1 MTSVSLRF
9 LATARDG
16 ATAVEFAL
24 VVPMF
29 FMLVFGAIEFG
40 RVLWTKQALQQTAI
54 AGARCMA
61 IAQASNASQN
71 TGSCASSGA
80 YSSSNTNTYIE
91 NVASGWG
98 LSLTASNISLN
109 TSVSSGGCAGLS
121 QVTLTSTFNSV
132 VPQIVQLAAG
142 GTTLTATACYPNNS

>member
-1 MTSVSLRF
+1 MSRRVSQ
-9 LATARDG
+9 AAGANDG

-29 FMLVFGAIEFG
+29 LMLVFGAIEFG
-40 RVLWTKQALQQTAI
+40 RLLWTEQALQETAM
-54 AGARCMA
+54 AGVRCMA
-61 IAQASNASQN
+61 IAQTSNASEN

-80 YSSSNTNTYIE
+80 YSALNTTSYIK

-98 LSLTASNISLN
+98 LSLTSSNISLN
-109 TSVSSGGCAGLS
+109 TDVTSGGCAGLS

-132 VPQIVQLAAG
+132 VPSLVHLNSSG
-142 GTTLTATACYPNNS
+142 LTLTASACYPNNS